1 MTSNR
6 ETAAEGRS
14 RIGLRR
20 RLVAFRRDRR
30 GSTAVEFAMLA
41 LPFLSLVFAIFETS
55 MVHMTS
61 QVLQTAVSNASR
73 KIMTGQAQKAGF
85 NAQDFKNEICKDVTA
100 FFNCANDLQ
109 IDVKAFNT
117 FASASVPP
125 VPIKNGN
132 LDPSGFGFAPGGPN
146 QIVVVRAAIAYKL
159 VVPSMISNT
168 MANLSGSRLLIMAS
182 AAFKN
187 EPYN

>member
-1 MTSNR
+1 MTGDR
-6 ETAAEGRS
+6 TTHPRGW
-14 RIGLRR
+14 RR
-20 RLVAFRRDRR
+20 TGWRRCLGAFRQDRR

-61 QVLQTAVSNASR
+61 QVLQTAVTEASR
-73 KIMTGQAQKAGF
+73 KIMTGQAQKGNFKAT
-85 NAQDFKNEICKDVTA
+85 DFKAEICKNVKA
-100 FFNCANDLQ
+100 FFDCANELQ
-109 IDVKAFNT
+109 IDVQT
-117 FASASVPP
+117 FANFAAATVPP
-125 VPIKNGN
+125 APIKNGR
-132 LDPSGFGFAPGGPN
+132 LDPSGFGYVPGGPN
-146 QIVVVRAAIAYKL
+146 QIVVVRAAIEYKL

-168 MANLSGSRLLIMAS
+168 MQNLDGSRLLIMAS